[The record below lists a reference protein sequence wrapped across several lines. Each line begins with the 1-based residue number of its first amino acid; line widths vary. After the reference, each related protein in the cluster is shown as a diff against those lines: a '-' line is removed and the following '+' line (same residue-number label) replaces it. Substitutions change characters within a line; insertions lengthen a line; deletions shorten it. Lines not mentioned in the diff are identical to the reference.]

1 MSAIQNTLLAVIAVA
16 ALAAPAYTQ
25 QSPVPKTPSSPY
37 GLPTTYDGVTLYYPD
52 TGRTVAGHVNDGD
65 MKMAMQHAK
74 PMNGPVMVIL
84 SGGQAYIVEDMS
96 GAAPDGTAMPD
107 YFDKGTAKPSTKH

>member
-1 MSAIQNTLLAVIAVA
+1 MSAIQNTLLGLVVVA
-16 ALAAPAYTQ
+16 ALGAPAYTQ
-25 QSPVPKTPSSPY
+25 TSPSSPY
-37 GLPTTYDGVTLYYPD
+37 GLPKSYDGVTLYYPD

-96 GAAPDGTAMPD
+96 GTAPDGTAMPD
-107 YFDKGTAKPSTKH
+107 YFDKGTTKH